1 MGFWGWVWGGTSR
14 SHALKTNRNG
24 RFTDLMTR
32 LRDTGAHQAAPAL
45 HGWSDRFACEAM
57 EQADPPNITI
67 TASKP
72 PEPSLHSPMTVSGRN
87 ASAAA
92 NILSH
97 RRYLPPAFLALIS
110 HGGRN
115 DH

>member
-1 MGFWGWVWGGTSR
+1 MERPLT
-14 SHALKTNRNG
+14 
-24 RFTDLMTR
+24 
-32 LRDTGAHQAAPAL
+32 
-45 HGWSDRFACEAM
+45 CEAT

-72 PEPSLHSPMTVSGRN
+72 PKPNPWPNLHSPMTISGRIT
-87 ASAAA
+87 ASAAL
-92 NILSH
+92 NIPS
-97 RRYLPPAFLALIS
+97 RCCYLLPAFLALIS

>member
-1 MGFWGWVWGGTSR
+1 MLSR
-14 SHALKTNRNG
+14 TNAVDG
-24 RFTDLMTR
+24 
-32 LRDTGAHQAAPAL
+32 
-45 HGWSDRFACEAM
+45 AM
-57 EQADPPNITI
+57 EQAGPPNITI

-72 PEPSLHSPMTVSGRN
+72 PEPSLHSPMTISGRIT
-87 ASAAA
+87 ASAAS
-92 NILSH
+92 NILSR